1 MKQRVTYF
9 GLAALGMIVIW
20 YFAALLPTSAK
31 SKACHESIA
40 EIEARLED
48 YNRTCLELPEFLEA
62 NENLEA
68 LRTELNSSLF
78 AKGDILQLFHQIAQ
92 DARDHD
98 LELVEISPP
107 VSELL
112 ELNRR
117 AIMENEP
124 QFLNV
129 RLDLRGQYIAFGKFV
144 AHLESRPYFRQI
156 NSCQVRGTLESK
168 PTIDMSVA
176 FRALLGSVEDRS

>member
-9 GLAALGMIVIW
+9 GLAALGMIAIW
-20 YFAALLPTSAK
+20 YFTALLPMSAR
-31 SKACHESIA
+31 SSACHESIA
-40 EIEARLED
+40 ELEDRLKD

-62 NENLEA
+62 NDNLEA
-68 LRTELNSSLF
+68 LRSELNSSLF
-78 AKGDILQLFHQIAQ
+78 AKSDILQLFHQLAR
-92 DARDHD
+92 DARNHN

-107 VSELL
+107 ISELL

-117 AIMENEP
+117 AILENEP

-129 RLDLRGQYIAFGKFV
+129 KLDLRGRYIAFGKFV
-144 AHLESRPYFRQI
+144 EHLESRPYFRQI
-156 NSCQVRGTLESK
+156 NSCQVRGAQESK